1 MFDND
6 TNRTYKYYYISA
18 DILNAKI
25 LIRRSNNSFLYDI

>member
-18 DILNAKI
+18 DIMYPKI
-25 LIRRSNNSFLYDI
+25 LIHRSKYDI